1 MKSNRHAAILQLIQQ
16 KDISSQGELTQ
27 ALADAG
33 FNAAQSTISRD
44 IRELGL
50 SLERYPSG
58 LKYVA
63 SAKRNLDVLLRES
76 LVSVANAGHTLVIRT
91 RSGMA
96 MAVALAL
103 DEMEFQEILGSVAGD
118 DTVLC
123 VARTVEEAEKLVQTL
138 GPTI

>member
-1 MKSNRHAAILQLIQQ
+1 MKSSRHAAILKLIQDR
-16 KDISSQGELTQ
+16 DISSQGDLTQ
-27 ALADAG
+27 ALAETG

-50 SLERYPSG
+50 SLERYPAG

-63 SAKRNLDVLLRES
+63 SAKRTLDVLLKES
-76 LVSVANAGHTLVIRT
+76 LVSATSAGHMLVIRT

-103 DEMEFQEILGSVAGD
+103 DEMEFEEILGSVAGD

-123 VARTVEEAEKLVQTL
+123 VTRTEDEAKRLAKSI
-138 GPTI
+138 G

>member
-1 MKSNRHAAILQLIQQ
+1 MKSERHAAILHLIQER
-16 KDISSQGELTQ
+16 DISNQGELTH
-27 ALADAG
+27 ALASVG

-50 SLERYPSG
+50 SLERYPEG

-63 SAKRNLDVLLRES
+63 LATRNLDMLLRES
-76 LVSVANAGHTLVIRT
+76 LVSVASAGNMLVLRT

-103 DEMEFQEILGSVAGD
+103 DEMEHKEILGSIAGD
-118 DTVLC
+118 DTVFC
-123 VARTVEEAEKLVQTL
+123 VVTSEAEARGLEKVLL
-138 GPTI
+138 K

>member
-1 MKSNRHAAILQLIQQ
+1 MKSERHAAILHLIQER
-16 KDISSQGELTQ
+16 DISNQGELTQ
-27 ALADAG
+27 ALASVG

-50 SLERYPSG
+50 SLERYPKG

-63 SAKRNLDVLLRES
+63 LATRNLDMLLRES
-76 LVSVANAGHTLVIRT
+76 LVSVASAGNMLVLRT

-103 DEMEFQEILGSVAGD
+103 DEMEHKEILGSIAGD
-118 DTVLC
+118 DTVFC
-123 VARTVEEAEKLVQTL
+123 VVNSEAEARGLEKVLL
-138 GPTI
+138 K

>member
-1 MKSNRHAAILQLIQQ
+1 MKSNRHAAILHLIQDR
-16 KDISSQGELTQ
+16 DIANQSDLTM
-27 ALADAG
+27 ALGDLG
-33 FNAAQSTISRD
+33 YNAAQSTISRD

-50 SLERYPSG
+50 SLERYPAG

-63 SAKRNLDVLLRES
+63 STKRSLDRLLKES
-76 LVSVANAGHTLVIRT
+76 LVSVANAGHNLVLRT

-103 DEMEFQEILGSVAGD
+103 DEMEFKEILGSVAGD

-123 VARTVEEAEKLVQTL
+123 VVRTIEEAQSLRERLE
-138 GPTI
+138 